1 MPNLAENGGET
12 GVDLATQ
19 GAGLYA
25 AFIPFL
31 LFFFAYTNGLFSFG
45 YEKGNF

>member
-1 MPNLAENGGET
+1 MPNFSENGGED
-12 GVDLATQ
+12 GVDLATE
-19 GAGLYA
+19 GAGLYV

-31 LFFFAYTNGLFSFG
+31 LFFLAYTNGLFSFG